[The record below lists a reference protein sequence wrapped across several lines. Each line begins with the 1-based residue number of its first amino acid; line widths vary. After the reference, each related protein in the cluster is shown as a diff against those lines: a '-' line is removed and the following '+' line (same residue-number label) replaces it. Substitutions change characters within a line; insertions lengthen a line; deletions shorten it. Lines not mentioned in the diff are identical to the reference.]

1 MGKNGINFLE
11 KMNDFAGYMI
21 DKNGIAS
28 MTSNFEKYT
37 TENVLNTSTTF

>member
-1 MGKNGINFLE
+1 MGKNGISFIE
-11 KMNDFAGYMI
+11 KMKNFAGYMI

-37 TENVLNTSTTF
+37 NEHP